1 MSKRNLKG
9 LTHNEALALSKGVN
23 FVGCGV
29 ISIMLIFMLSQARR
43 AGIVPEE
50 YTSMLLAVILSSFLV
65 YGFTQLRAFKFL
77 LDTDKD

>member
-1 MSKRNLKG
+1 
-9 LTHNEALALSKGVN
+9 
-23 FVGCGV
+23 
-29 ISIMLIFMLSQARR
+29 
-43 AGIVPEE
+43 VPEE